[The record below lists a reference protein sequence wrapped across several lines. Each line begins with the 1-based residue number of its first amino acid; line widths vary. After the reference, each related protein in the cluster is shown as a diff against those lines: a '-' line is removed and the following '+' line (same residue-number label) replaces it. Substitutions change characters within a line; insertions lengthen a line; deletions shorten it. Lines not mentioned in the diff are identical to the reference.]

1 MRDETILIIEDD
13 DLNLKLVES
22 LLELGRYR
30 VLKAMDA
37 ETGISLMREHS
48 PDLVLMDIRLPG
60 MDGLQA
66 TRLIKQDPELRDIPV
81 IALTAQAMVGDEA
94 DALRAGCSGYFSK
107 PIDTRSFLA
116 TLQSFIG
123 ERKKKSEASKR
134 IQFDRKAR
142 ILVVDDDPLNVK
154 LLTAKLESAEYDT
167 IEAYSGQEGLD
178 KAVTESPDLLLLDV
192 MMPNMDGFE
201 VTRRLKSDP
210 ITSHIP
216 IILVTALDEK
226 EGKAR
231 GLEAGADDF
240 LNKPIKNIELQA
252 RVRSLV
258 DLKRYRDQVSDQ
270 RQVREQ
276 LGPTSQHSGLC
287 YEREHI
293 PTVILVEDDE
303 TEAQMIQYYLDGEP
317 LQVQLY
323 TDGETALKRVREGK
337 VDLILLDILLP
348 DMNGFEVCRL
358 LKENEETRDIQILV
372 VTCLGDLESK
382 LKGIEIGAD
391 DYLVK
396 PIDEKELK
404 ARIRWLLE
412 KKCYLDSLA
421 LAYGTDDIRAI
432 RDEWGANE
440 KHFNR
445 TKLISMKD
453 PEEAAEDF
461 SSVEAH
467 ETAASRKRQHAM
479 ASTMS
484 SSEEKPGPANI
495 TLDHNTLDQ
504 IAALEQQG
512 SSKNLLGTLINTYL
526 DTAPVLLEQLH
537 RVAHQHN
544 SEGLRET
551 AHKLQSSSAN
561 LGALTLASLSKELE
575 IAARTNSIQNA
586 TVMVSRIERE
596 YQRVSHALT
605 EVLKTRNIK
614 DSGQGT

>member
-1 MRDETILIIEDD
+1 MMRDETILIIEDD

-22 LLELGRYR
+22 LLELGSYR

-60 MDGLQA
+60 MDGLHA
-66 TRLIKQDPELRDIPV
+66 TRLIKQDPELRSIPV

-94 DALRAGCSGYFSK
+94 EALRAGCNGYFSK

-123 ERKKKSEASKR
+123 ERKKKSEASKG
-134 IQFDRKAR
+134 IQFDHKAR

-154 LLTAKLESAEYDT
+154 LLTAKLGSAGYDT
-167 IEAYSGQEGLD
+167 IEAYGGQEGLD
-178 KAVTESPDLLLLDV
+178 KAATESPDLLLLDV
-192 MMPNMDGFE
+192 MMPRMDGFE

-226 EGKAR
+226 EGKTR

-258 DLKRYRDQVSDQ
+258 DLKRYRDQVSKQ
-270 RQVREQ
+270 RQVSEQ
-276 LGPTSQHSGLC
+276 LGATSQHPGLC
-287 YEREHI
+287 NEREHI
-293 PTVILVEDDE
+293 PTVMLVEDDE
-303 TEAQMIQYYLDGEP
+303 TDAQMIQYYLDSEP

-323 TDGETALKRVREGK
+323 TDGEKALRRVREGK

-348 DMNGFEVCRL
+348 DINGFEICRL

-372 VTCLGDLESK
+372 VTCLGDLDSK
-382 LKGIEIGAD
+382 LKGIELGAD

-404 ARIRWLLE
+404 ARIKWLLE

-421 LAYGTDDIRAI
+421 LTHGTDDIRGI
-432 RDEWGANE
+432 RGKRSAKKE
-440 KHFNR
+440 HFSR
-445 TKLISMKD
+445 TPPMEIAE
-453 PEEAAEDF
+453 PEELSEDRN
-461 SSVEAH
+461 SIEAY
-467 ETAASRKRQHAM
+467 ETATSRKRQYART
-479 ASTMS
+479 STMS
-484 SSEEKPGPANI
+484 SSEEKSVPANI

-504 IAALEQQG
+504 IASLEQQG
-512 SSKNLLGTLINTYL
+512 SSKNLLETLINTYL
-526 DTAPVLLEQLH
+526 DTTPVLLEQLH
-537 RVAHQHN
+537 RVAHQNN
-544 SEGLRET
+544 SHGLRET

-586 TVMVSRIERE
+586 IVMVSRIERE

-605 EVLKTRNIK
+605 EVLKTRNI
-614 DSGQGT
+614 